1 MPNTAPP
8 YTVGGITRPAL
19 IFDNA
24 GNIILTPEAA
34 AFQAAYGTKALYAGL
49 PANTPFPPVAPTLSA
64 PADNNGGVNS
74 VLENAAI
81 GTQVGIAAQ
90 ANNPSGLPLT
100 YSLSDSAGGR
110 FQIDAATGVVT
121 VAAALDYETA
131 PGFAYD
137 ITVQATDGILTTSQ
151 TFTIGV
157 GNVNEA
163 PAGTNG
169 AVAASEDTNYVFSA
183 ADFGFTDPS
192 DSSAP
197 NALTAVRI
205 ATLPA
210 TGTLLN
216 NGVAVVAGD
225 SVSAA
230 AIAAGQLVFVPVANT
245 SGAGYASFTFQ
256 VRDNGGTA
264 NGGVDLDATPN
275 TITINVNAV
284 NDAPT
289 ATNLTQSLVVNEDA
303 AATQLF
309 TVAPAMADIDGS
321 TFTAT
326 LTLDAAAGVLI
337 GAGTGVL
344 SAGVLTYT
352 MTGDATTVGNAL
364 AAVTYDS
371 APNFNG
377 ATSVGVTI
385 GDGANGP
392 QGVNPTGSI
401 NITVNAVNDAPAA
414 TNLTQ
419 SLSVGE
425 DGAAATLFTLAP
437 VVADID
443 SSNVTATL
451 TLDAAAGVLNGAGAG
466 VLNAGVLTYTITGTA
481 AAVNAALAAV
491 TYDSANNFNGPT
503 SVGVT
508 VDDGAA
514 GPQGT
519 NPTGT
524 ISITVNAVND
534 APTATNLTQ
543 SLSIGEDDA
552 ATTLFTLAP
561 VVSDIDSATV
571 TATLTLDATAGVL
584 TGAGAGVLNAGVLT
598 YTITGTPA
606 AVTTALAGVAFDS
619 APDFNGITDVGI
631 TIDDGANGPQGSNPI
646 GTGTVTINAVND
658 APTATNLT
666 QSLSVGEDGAA
677 ATLFTLAPVVA
688 DIDSTNVTAAL
699 TLDAAAGVL
708 TGAGAGVL
716 NAGVLTYTI
725 TGTAATVTAAL
736 AAVTYDSADNFAGPT
751 NVGVAI
757 DDGSNG
763 PHGTNPTGTVSITVN
778 AVNDAPTAT
787 NLSQS
792 LTINEDAAAT
802 TLFTLPPVTADIDS
816 ANITATLTL
825 DAPAGVL
832 VGAGAGVLN
841 AGVLTYTI
849 TGTPAAV
856 NAALAAVTYD
866 SAPNFFGTPS
876 VGIAFDDGANGPQG
890 SNPTG
895 SIDITV
901 NSVNDAPTVAA
912 TANNPAYVPG
922 ADLFS
927 GVTAST
933 VESGQVITQLVLTV
947 TNISDTDESLTID
960 GDIVALVDGTVSG
973 APTATLGVTYAV
985 AVSGGT
991 ATVTITSPGL
1001 SGAQTGTLIDA
1012 LSYTNTVVSPG
1023 DPARVVTIVSLTD
1036 DGGTALG
1043 GVATGTPGIASTVN
1057 FNIAPSIGVDG
1068 EITYVENDTATLVD
1082 SSITV
1087 SDPDDANMESATVV
1101 ISSGYAGA
1109 QDVLTFTNTAN
1120 ITGNLVGNTLTA
1132 TGTATRAEYETF
1144 LESVR
1149 YQNSSNDPTADDRIL
1164 TYTVNDGFV
1173 DSPSDTATIHVEA
1186 RNDEP
1191 TLTAT
1196 AANPGFTENGA
1207 AVDLFSGPFASTVE
1221 AGQTLNQIIV
1231 TVTNVAGTGATES
1244 LLIDGTTVELNNGN
1258 SEVTATNGMTA
1269 SVVLAGGTATVTVSR
1284 ATGISAADMAT
1295 LVDNLAYGNTSED
1308 PGSANRVVTVTSLR
1322 DDGLNGGGNDNI
1334 NSTLA
1339 VSSTVTVTPV
1349 NDEPTLTTTG
1359 LNPGF
1364 TENGAA
1370 VDLFSTPV
1378 VASAI
1383 EAGQNLN
1390 TLILTVSNVAGTGAT
1405 ENLTIDGTV
1414 VELNNG
1420 NSEITATNGMTASVV
1435 LAGGVATVTIS
1446 KVGGVSAAVMQSIVD
1461 GLAYDNTSE
1470 NPGAATRVVTL
1481 TSLSDTGPT
1490 GGANDNIASLSIASS
1505 VAVTP
1510 VNDAPLIDLVPGGG
1524 IDTTATT
1531 ATFSEG
1537 SGPPSTAVFITSA
1550 IDFSD
1555 ADGATLAG
1563 ATVTLTDFVGGQ
1575 DVLTV
1580 SGNTS
1585 GSIGGVSY
1593 SVSGNVITFSGSASV
1608 AAYEAAVEA
1617 VQYNNSSENPADGD
1631 RHFDIQVT
1639 DGTDASTVATAT
1651 VNVVG
1656 QDDAPVVTIPADA
1669 AVPTAFSNTDTAIS
1683 GISIAD
1689 VDAGSGTVTTQLS
1702 VTNGTVA
1709 VTLAG
1714 SASISAGANG
1724 TATLTLSG
1732 TVADI
1737 NATLANNVTF
1747 HSTDGF
1753 AGQANLTVLTND
1765 GGNSGLGGPLTD
1777 TEVVHIG
1784 VVPQV
1789 WFIDNTNFGSL
1800 GAGGSGTIADP
1811 FRTVADFNNSAGP
1824 GANDYI
1830 VVRTGT
1836 GTYTGEG
1843 LDLQNGQQVWGAG
1856 ETLSFTNPVNGNVV
1870 NIPNAGTRPTISVTG
1885 GDQGIDLASNNTIR
1899 NVNISTASGT
1909 SGLDDGNNDVGTLV
1923 VRNMD
1928 ISGAGQ
1934 AVDIDQGGTLDV
1946 QLGTVSS
1953 SGGTFGIQLAGTA
1966 AAGVG
1971 LLSGSFSAAAG
1982 AISGSA
1988 SVGFMVGNGGGADN
2002 TGGTAAISYGGSIST
2017 GAGVHAVNIQDH
2029 ATGAVTLSGNLTYS
2043 GGNGG
2048 AIVLDD
2054 NSSNFTFSGSA
2065 LNFSTGSSNA
2075 INITDQTGGT
2085 TVAFSGTLN
2094 IDTTLGTGVNL
2105 GGTNAANFNFTGG
2118 NMTIDATGSGGGF
2131 IATGGGT
2138 VNVTGSGNHIATT
2151 TGTALN
2157 ISNTT
2162 IGASDVTFQDISAN
2176 GAVNGIVLN
2185 NTGSSGGLIVTGT
2198 GSTDGSGG
2206 TIQSTTGRG
2215 ASFINTSD
2223 VSLSNMN
2230 FTNAGTSDLDADNS
2244 GLSTGDNLATN
2255 AAIHLQTVTTVN
2267 LDNINISGGAEQG
2280 INGNTVA
2287 NFTLSNSSISNVG
2300 NEADED
2306 GIHFFNMS
2314 GASAIT
2320 NTTITGSF
2328 DDNLNLQTQSGN
2340 LDLTITGGS
2349 ATNSTL
2355 GSGYLFG
2362 IRGTTV
2368 ANISL
2373 DGVSSTNNFSGG
2385 IVADAFDT
2393 ATMNLRVN
2401 NSTSSGNND
2410 QLSVSAGD
2418 SSSVDLEAT
2427 GNTLSSVAAGDFV
2440 VISLLGSAFDTGYVF
2455 DARIHGNTISVADEL
2470 AADGVFVFNAGG
2482 GVINAAITDN
2492 MITYAGGQ
2500 RAIIVQQGQ
2509 DGAATTRATITGN
2522 NIDLLLNGG
2531 NNADNAIV
2539 GTSGVADPS
2548 GAGSFLD
2555 LNIGGAGA
2563 LANIITHSLGG
2574 TVGAGGGIR
2583 VRQRFADN
2591 INLDGYAGGS
2601 TDTNAVIDYLNSR
2614 NFEVDPASATVASGS
2629 YSGNASPAFISVSVS
2644 TPSVLEDGATNLVY
2658 TLTRN
2663 GSTASSLIANFAITG
2678 TASATSDFTVMGS
2691 TTFVASTGLGTVMFA
2706 AGSATA
2712 IITVNPIAD
2721 GDATEFDESVV
2732 LDVGNSGTAN
2742 GSFARGVITDDAPL
2756 IAAAG
2761 GVQASTPTPGE
2772 THLTQAQLDVV
2783 VAAAILQWKDAGTS
2797 PAQLAALAA
2806 ITFTVDDLS
2815 GNTIGERTAG
2825 HIVIDTNA
2833 AGHGWFVD
2841 STLSDNFEF
2850 AHAAN
2855 AAGTQLF
2862 ADPASAAA
2870 GHLDLLTAVVHE
2882 MGHALGLAH
2891 SEDADD
2897 VMADTLVD
2905 GERRLPDTADLPQ
2918 ANAGPVQAQANAQA
2932 PLLPVIRGTAGNDTI
2947 YAGSGGNILVG
2958 EAGADQFVF
2967 ASVPASV
2974 SAPLTH
2980 VADYSFIQGDSFDF
2994 SALTASFHGSNV
3006 NDAYVVRAVEDAS
3019 GTFATLQVNTA
3030 NWNWGSKAGPTW
3042 VDVAQIDGAHA
3053 GDDVSVLIDN
3063 GAIHRAQIHV
3073 DLLV

>member
-1 MPNTAPP
+1 MASTIPA
-8 YTVGGITRPAL
+8 YTIGGITRPAL
-19 IFDNA
+19 ILDNA

-34 AFQAAYGTKALYAGL
+34 AFAAAYGTKALYFGC
-49 PANTPFPPVAPTLSA
+49 PVGTPYPPVAPTLSA

-81 GTQVGIAAQ
+81 GTQVGITAQ
-90 ANNPSGLPLT
+90 ANNPGGLPVT

-110 FQIDAATGVVT
+110 FQINAATGVVT
-121 VAAALDYETA
+121 VAAALDFETA
-131 PGFAYD
+131 PGQAYN

-151 TFTIGV
+151 SFTIGV
-157 GNVNEA
+157 VNVNEA
-163 PAGTNG
+163 PAGADNTIT
-169 AVAASEDTNYVFSA
+169 ASEDTNRVFTS

-192 DSSAP
+192 DSVAP
-197 NALTAVRI
+197 NALAAVRI
-205 ATLPA
+205 TTLPA

-216 NGVAVVAGD
+216 NGVPVNAGD
-225 SVSAA
+225 FVSAA
-230 AIAAGQLVFVPVANT
+230 DIAAGLLVYVPAANT
-245 SGAGYASFTFQ
+245 SGASYASFTFQ

-264 NGGVDLDATPN
+264 NGGIDLDPTPN
-275 TITINVNAV
+275 TITIDVNAV

-289 ATNLTQSLVVNEDA
+289 ATGLTQSLVIDEDA
-303 AATQLF
+303 AATTLF
-309 TVAPAMADIDGS
+309 AVAPGVADIDSS
-321 TFTAT
+321 TVTAT
-326 LTLDAAAGVLI
+326 LTLANPAAGTLTGGGFTATANPGEYTFT
-337 GAGTGVL
+337 GAPGDVAT
-344 SAGVLTYT
+344 ALTQ
-352 MTGDATTVGNAL
+352 VQF
-364 AAVTYDS
+364 DS
-371 APNFNG
+371 ADNFNG
-377 ATSVGVTI
+377 STTVAVAI

-392 QGVNPTGSI
+392 QGSNPTGTVS
-401 NITVNAVNDAPAA
+401 ITVNAVNDAPNA

-419 SLSVGE
+419 SLTINE
-425 DGAAATLFTLAP
+425 DGAATALFTTAP
-437 VVADID
+437 VVTDDGAA
-443 SSNVTATL
+443 VTATL
-451 TLDAAAGVLNGAGAG
+451 TVANPAAGT
-466 VLNAGVLTYTITGTA
+466 LTGGGFSATANPGEYTFSGTPA
-481 AAVNAALAAV
+481 QASAALAAV
-491 TYDSANNFNGPT
+491 QFDSANDFNGAT
-503 SVGVT
+503 T
-508 VDDGAA
+508 VAVAIGDGLA
-514 GPQGT
+514 GPQ
-519 NPTGT
+519 NLPDPTGT
-524 ISITVNAVND
+524 VSITVNAIND

-571 TATLTLDATAGVL
+571 TATLTLDAAAGVL

-631 TIDDGANGPQGSNPI
+631 AIDDGANGPQGSNPI

-666 QSLSVGEDGAA
+666 QSLSVGEDGAP

-688 DIDSTNVTAAL
+688 DIDSTNVTVAL

-716 NAGVLTYTI
+716 NAGVLTYII
-725 TGTAATVTAAL
+725 TGTPAAVSAAL

-751 NVGVAI
+751 NVGVSI

-787 NLSQS
+787 NLTQT
-792 LTINEDAAAT
+792 LEINEDAAAT
-802 TLFTLPPVTADIDS
+802 TLFTLLPVTADIDS

-825 DAPAGVL
+825 DAAAGVL
-832 VGAGAGVLN
+832 NGAGAGALN

-849 TGTPAAV
+849 TGSPATV
-856 NAALAAVTYD
+856 TAALAAVTYD
-866 SAPNFFGTPS
+866 SAPNFFGSPN
-876 VGIAFDDGANGPQG
+876 VGVTLDDGANGPQG

-895 SIDITV
+895 TVGITV
-901 NSVNDAPTVAA
+901 NPVNDAPTVAA
-912 TANNPAYVPG
+912 TANNPSYVPG

-947 TNISDTDESLTID
+947 SNVLGNDESLVID
-960 GDIVALVDGTVSG
+960 GDTVSLLDGTVSG
-973 APTATLGVTYAV
+973 APTATLGVSYSV
-985 AVSGGT
+985 AVSGNT

-1001 SGAQTGTLIDA
+1001 TGAQTGTLIDA
-1012 LSYTNTVVSPG
+1012 LSYTNATVDPG
-1023 DPARVVTIVSLTD
+1023 ELPRVVTIVSLTD

-1057 FNIAPSIGVDG
+1057 FNVPPTVDVDG
-1068 EITYVENDTATLVD
+1068 EITYVENDAATLVD

-1087 SDPDDANMESATVV
+1087 GDADDTNMESATVV

-1109 QDVLTFTNTAN
+1109 EDVLTFTNTAN
-1120 ITGNLVGNTLTA
+1120 ITGSFVGNTLTA
-1132 TGTATRAEYETF
+1132 TGTATLAEYESF
-1144 LESVR
+1144 LESIR
-1149 YQNSSNDPTADDRIL
+1149 YENTSNDPTAGDRIL
-1164 TYTVNDGFV
+1164 SYTVHDGSV
-1173 DSPSDTATIHVEA
+1173 TSAVDTATIHVEA
-1186 RNDEP
+1186 RNDQP
-1191 TLTAT
+1191 NLTAT
-1196 AANPGFTENGA
+1196 ATHPGFTENGA
-1207 AVDLFSGPFASTVE
+1207 AVDLFSGPSASTVE
-1221 AGQTLNQIIV
+1221 AGQTLDQIVI

-1258 SEVTATNGMTA
+1258 SETTLTNGLTA
-1269 SVVLAGGTATVTVSR
+1269 AVVLAAGVATVTVSG
-1284 ATGISAADMAT
+1284 AGISAAAMAT

-1308 PGSANRVVTVTSLR
+1308 PGSASRVVTVTSLR

-1349 NDEPTLTTTG
+1349 NDEPTLTATG

-1370 VDLFSTPV
+1370 VDLFST
-1378 VASAI
+1378 VAVSAI
-1383 EAGQNLN
+1383 EGSQNLN
-1390 TLILTVSNVAGTGAT
+1390 NLVLTVSNVAGTGAT
-1405 ENLTIDGTV
+1405 ENLTIDGTI
-1414 VELNNG
+1414 VELTNG
-1420 NSEITATNGMTASVV
+1420 NSEVTATNGMTASVV
-1435 LAGGVATVTIS
+1435 LAGGTATVTIS
-1446 KVGGVSAAVMQSIVD
+1446 KAGGVSAAIMQSIVD
-1461 GLAYDNTSE
+1461 GLAYDNTSD

-1481 TSLSDTGPT
+1481 TSLSDL
-1490 GGANDNIASLSIASS
+1490 GGTANGGDDTAALNIASS

-1524 IDTTATT
+1524 IDSTATT

-1537 SGPPSTAVFITSA
+1537 SGPPSTAVFVTPSV
-1550 IDFSD
+1550 DFSD
-1555 ADGATLAG
+1555 ADNGSLTG

-1585 GSIGGVSY
+1585 GSIGGVTY
-1593 SVSGNVITFSGSASV
+1593 SVSGNVITFSGTASV

-1617 VQYNNSSENPADGD
+1617 VQYNNSSENPAPGT

-1651 VNVVG
+1651 VNVVA
-1656 QDDAPVVTIPADA
+1656 QDDAPVNAIPADA

-1724 TATLTLSG
+1724 SATLTLSG

-1753 AGQANLTVLTND
+1753 TGQANLTVLTND
-1765 GGNSGLGGPLTD
+1765 GGNTGTGGPLTD
-1777 TEVVHIG
+1777 TDVVHIG

-1789 WFIDNTNFGSL
+1789 WFIDNTNFAL
-1800 GAGGSGTIADP
+1800 NGAGGTGTIADP
-1811 FRTVADFNNSAGP
+1811 FRSVADFNNSAGP
-1824 GANDYI
+1824 GINDYI

-1836 GTYTGEG
+1836 GTYTEG
-1843 LDLQNGQQVWGAG
+1843 LNLQNGQQVWGAG

-1870 NIPNAGTRPTISVTG
+1870 DIPNAGTRPTISVTG

-1899 NVNISTASGT
+1899 NVNISTASGA

-1953 SGGTFGIQLAGTA
+1953 SGGTHGIQLAGTA

-1971 LLSGSFSAAAG
+1971 LLSGSFSATGG
-1982 AISGSA
+1982 AISGSTSA
-1988 SVGFMVGNGGGADN
+1988 GFMVGNGGGAN
-2002 TGGTAAISYGGSIST
+2002 TGGTASISYGGTIT
-2017 GAGVHAVNIQDH
+2017 AGAGVNVVNIQDH
-2029 ATGAVTLSGNLTYS
+2029 TTGAVTLSGNLTHTGGS
-2043 GGNGG
+2043 GA

-2065 LNFSTGSSNA
+2065 LNLTTGSSNA
-2075 INITDQTGGT
+2075 INITDQTGGS
-2085 TVAFSGTLN
+2085 TVAFSGVLN
-2094 IDTTLGTGVNL
+2094 IDTTTGTGVNL
-2105 GGTNAANFNFTGG
+2105 GGANAATFNFTGG

-2131 IATGGGT
+2131 VATGGGT

-2185 NTGSSGGLIVTGT
+2185 NTGTSGGLTVTGT

-2206 TIQSTTGRG
+2206 TIQNTTGRG
-2215 ASFINTSD
+2215 TSLINTSD

-2230 FTNAGTSDLDADNS
+2230 FTNAGTTDLDADNS

-2255 AAIHLQTVTTVN
+2255 AAIHLQTVTTVS

-2287 NFTLSNSSISNVG
+2287 NFTLSDSSISNVG
-2300 NEADED
+2300 NAADED

-2314 GASAIT
+2314 GTSAIT

-2349 ATNSTL
+2349 ATNSTQ

-2368 ANISL
+2368 ANINL
-2373 DGVSSTNNFSGG
+2373 EGTSSTNNFSGG
-2385 IVADAFDT
+2385 IVADAFDS

-2401 NSTSSGNND
+2401 GSTSSGNND

-2418 SSSVDLEAT
+2418 SSQVDLEAT

-2440 VISLLGSAFDTGYVF
+2440 VVSLLGSAFDTGYVF

-2470 AADGVFVFNAGG
+2470 TADGVFVFNAGG
-2482 GVINAAITDN
+2482 GVINTAITN
-2492 MITYAGGQ
+2492 NTITYAGGQ

-2563 LANIITHSLGG
+2563 LANTITHSLGG
-2574 TVGAGGGIR
+2574 TVGAGGDIR

-2601 TDTNAVIDYLNSR
+2601 TDTAAVIAYLNSR
-2614 NFEVDPASATVASGS
+2614 NNEVDTASATVDGGS

-2658 TLTRN
+2658 TLTRS
-2663 GSTASSLIANFAITG
+2663 GSTASSLVANFAITG
-2678 TASATSDFTVMGS
+2678 TASATSDFTVTGA
-2691 TTFVASTGLGTVMFA
+2691 TTFTAGTGLGTVTFS

-2712 IITVNPIAD
+2712 IVTVNPTAD
-2721 GDATEFDESVV
+2721 SDATEFDESVV

-2756 IAAAG
+2756 LAGAG

-2783 VAAAILQWKDAGTS
+2783 VAAAILQWKDAGAS

-2841 STLSDNFEF
+2841 STLSDNLEF

-2882 MGHALGLAH
+2882 MGHELGLAH
-2891 SEDADD
+2891 SAEAGD
-2897 VMADTLVD
+2897 VMSDMLVE
-2905 GERRLPDTADLPQ
+2905 GERRLPDAADLPQ
-2918 ANAGPVQAQANAQA
+2918 ANAGPVQAQANAQV
-2932 PLLPVIRGTAGNDTI
+2932 PLLPVIRGTAGNDI
-2947 YAGSGGNILVG
+2947 INAGLGGNILVG

-2967 ASVPASV
+2967 ANVPASTT
-2974 SAPLTH
+2974 PTH

-2994 SALTASFHGSNV
+2994 SALTSSFHESGAS
-3006 NDAYVVRAVEDAS
+3006 DAQIVRAVEDA
-3019 GTFATLQVNTA
+3019 GGGFATLQVNTA
-3030 NWNWGSKAGPTW
+3030 NWKWGSKMGPTW
-3042 VDVAQIDGAHA
+3042 VDIAQIDGAHA
-3053 GDDVSVLIDN
+3053 GDEVSVLIDN
-3063 GAIHRAQIHV
+3063 GTIHRAQIHV